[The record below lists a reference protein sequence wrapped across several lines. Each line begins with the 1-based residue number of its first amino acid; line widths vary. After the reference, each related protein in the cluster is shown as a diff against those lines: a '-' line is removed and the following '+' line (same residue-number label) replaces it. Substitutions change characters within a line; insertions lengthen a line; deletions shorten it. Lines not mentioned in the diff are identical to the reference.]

1 MTNHVAHPTRTQ
13 EPARE
18 PAPREPPARH
28 LFAPRKRGEGRKPR
42 RSPERG
48 GCAAPRGARAPARAP
63 SARLSD
69 GYNNTGLAAAL
80 DCAAPARAPALLSSP
95 PLMPPPHLAAPDLA
109 SRRAVKAQ
117 YSKYDMDAV
126 RRDGSERARPP
137 PSRTSGDPAIILSG
151 CREGNNTE
159 RAAAQDC
166 AAPAFLSSPPPI
178 LPPHLVA
185 PDITKRLVVKARR
198 SKCGIGAVRRGDSER
213 AHPLPS
219 RTSAGAPDCAAPISS
234 SPLLMLPSHHETKPA
249 MRARQVSSMPPPP
262 SSLLSTLPHALS
274 TLPSGGP
281 AMLSNTCNKSDPAAT
296 AAPPSLPYTS
306 SLSSAQRTRSRA
318 VEATFCKDRRK
329 TRGRGHRAIA
339 PILFCCSRTLVLA
352 VPLLVLATLASVR
365 RPGASRRVLGGVEA
379 EFAPRSRGELQGDGG
394 AEKGV
399 FGCVGAC
406 GQSLSGSSGE
416 TSCYNPGSAWHSG
429 NGVCANAN
437 SDVPSDQGTGK
448 YGAIESWDVSRVQSM
463 RYSECVCVMCLLKRV
478 FGLRCAAGVPCSPH
492 RPRASAASARELC
505 VSSVSISRPPPPFR
519 VLPPL
524 VQGVCSCDLT
534 LSLVSFVCF
543 FPLY

>member
-1 MTNHVAHPTRTQ
+1 MQNLRFKKICSDIMTNHVAHPTRTE

-18 PAPREPPARH
+18 PAPRMPPARH
-28 LFAPRKRGEGRKPR
+28 LFAPRKRGEGKKPR

-69 GYNNTGLAAAL
+69 GYNNTGLAATL
-80 DCAAPARAPALLSSP
+80 DCAAPALLSSP

-109 SRRAVKAQ
+109 NRRAVKAQ
-117 YSKYDMDAV
+117 YSEYDMDAV

-339 PILFCCSRTLVLA
+339 PTLFCCSRTLVLA

-406 GQSLSGSSGE
+406 GEGLSGSGGDTYCSTAAYAWGSGD
-416 TSCYNPGSAWHSG
+416 
-429 NGVCANAN
+429 GVCANADR
-437 SDVPSDQGTGK
+437 DVPSGQGTGK

-463 RYSECVCVMCLLKRV
+463 NRSECVCDASFEERIRV
-478 FGLRCAAGVPCSPH
+478 ALRRGCPVLAPSP
-492 RPRASAASARELC
+492 
-505 VSSVSISRPPPPFR
+505 SR
-519 VLPPL
+519 
-524 VQGVCSCDLT
+524 
-534 LSLVSFVCF
+534 
-543 FPLY
+543 

>member
-1 MTNHVAHPTRTQ
+1 MTIDVAHPRIQ

-28 LFAPRKRGEGRKPR
+28 LFALRKLGEGRKPR

-109 SRRAVKAQ
+109 NRRAVKAR
-117 YSKYDMDAV
+117 YSEYEMDAV

-198 SKCGIGAVRRGDSER
+198 SKCDIGAVRRGDSER
-213 AHPLPS
+213 AHPLPL
-219 RTSAGAPDCAAPISS
+219 RTSAGAPDCAAPI
-234 SPLLMLPSHHETKPA
+234 
-249 MRARQVSSMPPPP
+249 
-262 SSLLSTLPHALS
+262 
-274 TLPSGGP
+274 
-281 AMLSNTCNKSDPAAT
+281 
-296 AAPPSLPYTS
+296 
-306 SLSSAQRTRSRA
+306 
-318 VEATFCKDRRK
+318 
-329 TRGRGHRAIA
+329 
-339 PILFCCSRTLVLA
+339 
-352 VPLLVLATLASVR
+352 
-365 RPGASRRVLGGVEA
+365 
-379 EFAPRSRGELQGDGG
+379 
-394 AEKGV
+394 
-399 FGCVGAC
+399 
-406 GQSLSGSSGE
+406 
-416 TSCYNPGSAWHSG
+416 
-429 NGVCANAN
+429 
-437 SDVPSDQGTGK
+437 
-448 YGAIESWDVSRVQSM
+448 
-463 RYSECVCVMCLLKRV
+463 
-478 FGLRCAAGVPCSPH
+478 
-492 RPRASAASARELC
+492 
-505 VSSVSISRPPPPFR
+505 
-519 VLPPL
+519 
-524 VQGVCSCDLT
+524 
-534 LSLVSFVCF
+534 
-543 FPLY
+543 